1 MRDDSVF
8 IATIDS
14 LEDEIKTLTHD
25 INNSMCVIKLSQDII
40 NTLKEENNILRSERD
55 YYRHELEKKI

>member
-1 MRDDSVF
+1 MSVNNIY
-8 IATIDS
+8 IAKIDC
-14 LEDEIKTLTHD
+14 LEAEIKTLLHD
-25 INNSMCVIKLSQDII
+25 VNNSMCVIKLSQDII

>member
-8 IATIDS
+8 IATIDG

-40 NTLKEENNILRSERD
+40 NTLKEENNALRYERD